1 MHNHGNVDPK
11 AAGLAADALLL
22 AVHVDRDHSI
32 GYCGGYSE
40 DGKTVYVDHNVDTM
54 FTLNGKKVEI
64 IKYLV
69 VHECIEKALMDQY
82 DLDYSQAHALAYA
95 AEDAV
100 VAADLGPDAVKEY
113 GKQWAKQIGKVT
125 SSRKDN
131 PAPPDDLDTR
141 PYEQSGDMAKM
152 SMPQEHGVLALLAR
166 RKPMRAVA
174 RAGQYAPDEPD
185 DPSQPDEPDPD
196 E

>member
-1 MHNHGNVDPK
+1 MHNHGNVDPHD
-11 AAGLAADALLL
+11 AGRAADALLL

-32 GYCGGYSE
+32 GLCGGYSE
-40 DGKTVYVDHNVDTM
+40 DGKTIYVDHNVDTE
-54 FTLNGKKVEI
+54 FTLNGKKVEV

-69 VHECIEKALMDQY
+69 VHECVEKALMDNY
-82 DLDYSQAHALAYA
+82 DLDYAQAHALATG

-100 VAADLGPDAVKEY
+100 VASDFGPDAVKEY
-113 GKQWAKQIGKVT
+113 GKQWAKQIGKIT
-125 SSRKDN
+125 SARKDN
-131 PAPPDDLDTR
+131 PAPPDDLDMR
-141 PYEQSGDMAKM
+141 PYEGAADKM

-174 RAGQYAPDEPD
+174 QAAPDEPD
-185 DPSQPDEPDPD
+185 DPTQPDEPDPD